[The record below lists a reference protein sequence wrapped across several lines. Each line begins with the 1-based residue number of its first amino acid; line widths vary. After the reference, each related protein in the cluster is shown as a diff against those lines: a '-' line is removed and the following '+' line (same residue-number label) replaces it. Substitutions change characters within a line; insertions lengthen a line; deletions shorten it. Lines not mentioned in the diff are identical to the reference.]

1 MKLIIVFALLLSQ
14 VVFPQETMSRSYE
27 ELPLTEVLKDVEKHF
42 NVKFSFNS
50 EIIEGKQITTS
61 FKEASL
67 EDLLFKIEIEF
78 FVQFK
83 KISDRYYTIVKQ
95 EFKASSK
102 TQSLSPVIVKSY
114 LIKGIDKNKDG
125 SISILPDKL
134 GILPGLTEPDVFESL
149 QLIPGVQSPNET
161 ASGLYIRGG
170 TPDQNLVLWDGI
182 KIYYSG
188 HFFGM
193 LSAFNPYII
202 DEVKLFKSGT
212 EARYGNRISG
222 VIDMSSKNEITD
234 NTKGGFGFNMTH
246 ADVFLQTPISE
257 KVGFLFSARRSFTD
271 IYQSPTFNKLSDRVF
286 QNIKIEQEN
295 GIIDNTYS
303 SQIDN
308 DFYFTDYTA
317 KIIAQPSE
325 SDKITLST
333 LFTKNTLNYTF
344 KIPDLED
351 SSIDNLDIKNLG
363 LSFLWDKK
371 WHSKLSHQITSY
383 YSNYDFDYIGNS
395 VFFGTY
401 TDKSTKNNSIYDFG
415 ISTHLKYSFKE
426 NSSLL
431 FGYQFASNKISYQ
444 LGYTDFQS
452 QTTVFTDDGN
462 NNMHSLFSEY
472 HYNSKKWQVNAG
484 LRANYFSIVD
494 DFFLEPRIYSEFK
507 FNNNLRVKGSIES
520 KNQSVSQ
527 IVEFQTSS
535 LGFGLENQVWALANK
550 DDIPI
555 QKSNQATIGVLFN
568 KNNWKIDVEAY
579 HKWIKG
585 MTSFTRGYNDQT
597 QDFSNGKGT
606 IFGVD
611 VLVNKTIKDY
621 RTWIGYSY
629 TKNQFKFTDLEN
641 EFFPAN
647 HDITH
652 LFSWSH
658 TYKVNNFEC
667 SLGWIYRTGVPYTK
681 AIGIEETPESL
692 FILIDKINKERLPN
706 YSRLN
711 ASVIYNFKFSKNK
724 KWKGKLGFSLAN
736 ILNKKNVLNRTYQLR
751 PFTNSVDEIDYQLQE
766 VDKLSLGI
774 TPNLVFRVEF

>member
-1 MKLIIVFALLLSQ
+1 MKLIVVFALLLSQ
-14 VVFPQETMSRSYE
+14 AVFSQETMSRSYE
-27 ELPLTEVLKDVEKHF
+27 ESSLTEILKDVEKRF

-50 EIIEGKQITTS
+50 EIIEGKQITAT
-61 FKEASL
+61 FNEISL
-67 EDLLFKIEIEF
+67 EDVLFKIEIEF
-78 FVQFK
+78 HIQFN
-83 KISDRYYTIVKQ
+83 KISERYYTIVKQ
-95 EFKASSK
+95 ELNTSSK

-222 VIDMSSKNEITD
+222 VIDMSSKNEIT
-234 NTKGGFGFNMTH
+234 NKTKGGFGFNMTH

-286 QNIKIEQEN
+286 QNIKIAEEN
-295 GIIDNTYS
+295 GVKDNNLS
-303 SQIDN
+303 SKVES
-308 DFYFTDYTA
+308 DFFFTDYTA
-317 KIIAQPSE
+317 KIIVEPSE
-325 SDKITLST
+325 DDKLSLST
-333 LFTKNTLNYTF
+333 LFTKNTLNYNF
-344 KIPDLED
+344 DVPEIEYNL
-351 SSIDNLDIKNLG
+351 IDNLEIKNLG
-363 LSFLWDKK
+363 LSFVWNKK
-371 WHSKLSHQITSY
+371 WDSKLSHQITSY
-383 YSNYDFDYIGNS
+383 YSNYNFDYIGDG
-395 VFFGTY
+395 FFIENY
-401 TDKSTKNNSIYDFG
+401 TDKSTKRNIIDDVGFSA
-415 ISTHLKYSFKE
+415 HLKYSFKE
-426 NSSLL
+426 SKNLL

-444 LGYTDFQS
+444 LGYTNIQN
-452 QTTVFTDDGN
+452 QTSIISDDGN
-462 NNMHSLFSEY
+462 NNMHSIFSEY
-472 HYNSKKWQVNAG
+472 EYHSNKMQINAG
-484 LRANYFSIVD
+484 IRLNYFSVTD
-494 DFFLEPRIYSEFK
+494 DYFIEPRIYSEYK
-507 FNNNLRVKGSIES
+507 INNSYRLKGSMER
-520 KNQSVSQ
+520 KNQSISQ

-535 LGFGLENQVWALANK
+535 LGFGLENQVWALANQ

-568 KNNWKIDVEAY
+568 KSNWKIDIEAY

-585 MTSFTRGYNDQT
+585 MTSFTRGYNDQR

-606 IFGVD
+606 ILGVD
-611 VLVNKTIKDY
+611 VLVNKNIKNY
-621 RTWIGYSY
+621 RTWVGYSY

-652 LFSWSH
+652 MFSWSH
-658 TYKVNNFEC
+658 TYKINNFEG

-681 AIGIEETPESL
+681 AIGIEETPENL
-692 FILIDKINKERLPN
+692 FILIDSINEERLPN

-711 ASVIYNFKFSKNK
+711 ASIIYNFKFSKNK
-724 KWKGKLGFSLAN
+724 KWKGKLGLSLAN
-736 ILNKKNVLNRTYQLR
+736 ILNQKNVLNRTYQLR
-751 PFTNSVDEIDYQLQE
+751 PFINSANEIEYQLRE